1 MSAQENKSFDRPPH
15 LSVNRGCES
24 FRFSKLPCKPR
35 CPTSAPISRRGTFR
49 WAALIALALLLIA
62 TPNLSG
68 KDKKKTAKPASEPPT
83 SEEKFAKFF
92 QNLDKSKIV
101 WPSPPAIARIKYL
114 DYWSGEKYVARA
126 NSKKKS
132 SWMERVAG
140 VATGDTP
147 SSHPR
152 WQLVIPN
159 GVAVDSKGIV
169 YIADSKVRA
178 IFMIN
183 AETGGYQ
190 MIKNGSDARFQWL
203 TGLAIDDADRL
214 FAADSGMRRVLIF
227 DPNHKMEGAI
237 SEGLVDPGG
246 IAIDNEN
253 RFLYIADA
261 EQDQVLVY
269 DADPPYKLLRRIGTP
284 GKSHTLTTPGDFSKP
299 TYLAVDADGNLFV
312 SDTWN
317 NRIEVFDA
325 DGKFVRTFGRAG
337 DGPGYFARPKGI
349 AVDCDGHVW
358 VADAVQDRLQVFTP
372 DGHLLAYL
380 GGHGLLPGQ
389 FESLINV
396 TIDKNNRVITTEQLA
411 PRAQLFRYV
420 TEAEAKAEKENR
432 NNEAS
437 QKATDNSASTASAPL
452 PEKKQ

>member
-1 MSAQENKSFDRPPH
+1 MSAQENKNLDGAPH
-15 LSVNRGCES
+15 LRVVRRCGS
-24 FRFSKLPCKPR
+24 FHGKWP
-35 CPTSAPISRRGTFR
+35 R
-49 WAALIALALLLIA
+49 WAGLIVLAVSLTVSPCAL
-62 TPNLSG
+62 G
-68 KDKKKTAKPASEPPT
+68 KDKKKNVKPAAQPPT
-83 SEEKFAKFF
+83 PEEKFAKFF

-114 DYWSGEKYVARA
+114 DYWSGEKYAPA
-126 NSKKKS
+126 NTKKKS

-140 VATGDTP
+140 VTTGETP

-178 IFMIN
+178 IFMVN
-183 AETGGYQ
+183 AETREYQ
-190 MIKNGSDARFQWL
+190 MLKNGTDGRFQWL

-214 FAADSGMRRVLIF
+214 FAGDSGMRRVMVF
-227 DPNHKMEGAI
+227 DSNHKLEGTI

-253 RFLYIADA
+253 RFLYVADA

-284 GKSHTLTTPGDFSKP
+284 GKNHTLTTPGDFAKP
-299 TYLAVDADGNLFV
+299 TYVAVDADGNLFV
-312 SDTWN
+312 ADTWN

-325 DGKFVRTFGRAG
+325 DGKFVRTFGKSG

-349 AVDCDGHVW
+349 AIDCDGHVW
-358 VADAVQDRLQVFTP
+358 VADAVQDRLQVFTS
-372 DGHLLAYL
+372 DGRLLAYL

-420 TEAEAKAEKENR
+420 TEAEVKGEKEKR
-432 NNEAS
+432 DNEAA
-437 QKATDNSASTASAPL
+437 QKAKDKSAPSS
-452 PEKKQ
+452 PSSAASGAEKKQ

>member
-1 MSAQENKSFDRPPH
+1 MSAQENK
-15 LSVNRGCES
+15 NRFG
-24 FRFSKLPCKPR
+24 RI
-35 CPTSAPISRRGTFR
+35 TWSRTVG
-49 WAALIALALLLIA
+49 LITLTVLLIA
-62 TPNLSG
+62 TPGLFG
-68 KDKKKTAKPASEPPT
+68 KDKKKTAKPAAEPPT
-83 SEEKFAKFF
+83 AEEKFGKFF

-114 DYWSGEKYVARA
+114 DYWSGQKYVAPA

-140 VATGDTP
+140 VATGETP

-178 IFMIN
+178 IFMVNI
-183 AETGGYQ
+183 ETGEYQ

-214 FAADSGMRRVLIF
+214 FAADSGARRVLIF
-227 DPNHKMEGAI
+227 DSNHKMEGSI
-237 SEGLVDPGG
+237 SEGLVAPGG

-261 EQDQVLVY
+261 ELDQVLVY
-269 DADPPYKLLRRIGTP
+269 DADPPYKLLRRIGTG
-284 GKSHTLTTPGDFSKP
+284 GKNHTLTTPGDFSKP

-325 DGKFVRTFGRAG
+325 DGKFIRTFGKAG

-349 AVDCDGHVW
+349 AIDCDGHVW
-358 VADAVQDRLQVFTP
+358 VADGVQDRLQVFTP

-420 TEAEAKAEKENR
+420 TEAEAKGEKEKSDT
-432 NNEAS
+432 EAA
-437 QKATDNSASTASAPL
+437 QKVKDKAATSSSSAAAPS

>member
-1 MSAQENKSFDRPPH
+1 MSAQENKRFE
-15 LSVNRGCES
+15 SVSR
-24 FRFSKLPCKPR
+24 SKW
-35 CPTSAPISRRGTFR
+35 SRRLGVVSLVLMLLVST
-49 WAALIALALLLIA
+49 AAF
-62 TPNLSG
+62 G
-68 KDKKKTAKPASEPPT
+68 KDKKKKAVNPTSQPPT
-83 SEEKFAKFF
+83 PEEKFAKLF

-114 DYWSGEKYVARA
+114 DYWSGEKYVSQA
-126 NSKKKS
+126 KKKS
-132 SWMERVAG
+132 GWMERVAG
-140 VATGDTP
+140 VATGET
-147 SSHPR
+147 SANKSR
-152 WQLVIPN
+152 WQLVVPN

-183 AETGGYQ
+183 METGDFQ
-190 MIKNGSDARFQWL
+190 MLKNGSDGRFQWL

-214 FAADSGMRRVLIF
+214 FAGDSGMRRVLIF
-227 DPNHKMEGAI
+227 DSNHKVEGTI

-253 RFLYIADA
+253 RFLYVADA

-269 DADPPYKLLRRIGTP
+269 DADPPYKLLRRIGTG
-284 GKSHTLTTPGDFSKP
+284 GKQHTLTTPGDFAKP
-299 TYLAVDADGNLFV
+299 TFLAVDADGNLFV
-312 SDTWN
+312 ADTWN

-325 DGKFVRTFGRAG
+325 DGKFVRTFGKAG

-349 AVDCDGHVW
+349 AIDCDGHVW

-372 DGHLLAYL
+372 EGHLLAYL
-380 GGHGLLPGQ
+380 GGHGMLPGQ

-411 PRAQLFRYV
+411 PRAQFFRYV
-420 TEAEAKAEKENR
+420 TETEAKGEKEKRDND
-432 NNEAS
+432 AA
-437 QKATDNSASTASAPL
+437 QKSKDKSAAAAPL
-452 PEKKQ
+452 APGVEEKH

>member
-1 MSAQENKSFDRPPH
+1 MSAQENK
-15 LSVNRGCES
+15 NRFVGK
-24 FRFSKLPCKPR
+24 RL
-35 CPTSAPISRRGTFR
+35 RRLAGLVTLVVV
-49 WAALIALALLLIA
+49 LIAV
-62 TPNLSG
+62 PSLSG
-68 KDKKKTAKPASEPPT
+68 KDKKKSVKPAAEPPT
-83 SEEKFAKFF
+83 LEEKFARFF

-101 WPSPPAIARIKYL
+101 WPAPPAIARIKYL
-114 DYWSGEKYVARA
+114 DYWSGEKYVAPKDT
-126 NSKKKS
+126 KKKS

-140 VATGDTP
+140 VTTGQTP

-183 AETGGYQ
+183 METGEYR
-190 MIKNGSDARFQWL
+190 MIKNGNDARFQWL

-227 DPNHKMEGAI
+227 DPSHKLEGTI

-246 IAIDNEN
+246 IAIDAEN
-253 RFLYIADA
+253 RFLYVADA

-269 DADPPYKLLRRIGTP
+269 DADAPYKLLRRIGTG
-284 GKSHTLTTPGDFSKP
+284 GKNHTLTTPGDFSKP
-299 TYLAVDADGNLFV
+299 TYLAVDGDGNLYV

-325 DGKFVRTFGRAG
+325 DGTFIRTFGRAG

-349 AVDCDGHVW
+349 AVDSDGHIW

-372 DGHLLAYL
+372 EG
-380 GGHGLLPGQ
+380 
-389 FESLINV
+389 
-396 TIDKNNRVITTEQLA
+396 
-411 PRAQLFRYV
+411 
-420 TEAEAKAEKENR
+420 
-432 NNEAS
+432 
-437 QKATDNSASTASAPL
+437 
-452 PEKKQ
+452 

>member
-1 MSAQENKSFDRPPH
+1 MQ
-15 LSVNRGCES
+15 
-24 FRFSKLPCKPR
+24 
-35 CPTSAPISRRGTFR
+35 
-49 WAALIALALLLIA
+49 
-62 TPNLSG
+62 
-68 KDKKKTAKPASEPPT
+68 
-83 SEEKFAKFF
+83 
-92 QNLDKSKIV
+92 
-101 WPSPPAIARIKYL
+101 
-114 DYWSGEKYVARA
+114 
-126 NSKKKS
+126 
-132 SWMERVAG
+132 RVAG
-140 VATGDTP
+140 VTTGETP

-159 GVAVDSKGIV
+159 GVAVDSKGLV

-178 IFMIN
+178 IFLLN
-183 AETGGYQ
+183 AETGEYQ
-190 MIKNGSDARFQWL
+190 MIKNGSEARFQWL

-227 DPNHKMEGAI
+227 GSNHKPEGSI

-253 RFLYIADA
+253 RFLYVADA

-284 GKSHTLTTPGDFSKP
+284 GKNHTLATPGDFSKP
-299 TYLAVDADGNLFV
+299 TYLAVDGDGNLFV

-317 NRIEVFDA
+317 NRIQVFDA
-325 DGKFVRTFGRAG
+325 DGNFIRTFGKAG

-349 AVDCDGHVW
+349 AIDCDGHVW

-396 TIDKNNRVITTEQLA
+396 AIDKNNRVITTEQLA

-420 TEAEAKAEKENR
+420 TEAEAKGEREKHDS
-432 NNEAS
+432 EAAQRPKEKS
-437 QKATDNSASTASAPL
+437 EAPA
-452 PEKKQ
+452 PVAPGQVEKH

>member
-1 MSAQENKSFDRPPH
+1 MSAQEKK
-15 LSVNRGCES
+15 
-24 FRFSKLPCKPR
+24 RFE
-35 CPTSAPISRRGTFR
+35 SAPRNQWSR
-49 WAALIALALLLIA
+49 WVAVLSLIVVLIAAPA
-62 TPNLSG
+62 AFG
-68 KDKKKTAKPASEPPT
+68 KDKKKKTVNPATQPATPQ
-83 SEEKFAKFF
+83 EKFARLF

-114 DYWSGEKYVARA
+114 DYWSGEKYVPAV
-126 NSKKKS
+126 NKKKS
-132 SWMERVAG
+132 SWMQRVAG
-140 VATGDTP
+140 VTTGETP

-159 GVAVDSKGIV
+159 GVAVDSKGLV

-178 IFMIN
+178 IFLLN
-183 AETGGYQ
+183 AETGEYQ
-190 MIKNGSDARFQWL
+190 MIKNGSEARFQWL

-227 DPNHKMEGAI
+227 GSNHKPEGSI

-253 RFLYIADA
+253 RFLYVADA

-284 GKSHTLTTPGDFSKP
+284 GKNHTLATPGDFSKP
-299 TYLAVDADGNLFV
+299 TYLAVDGDGNLFV

-317 NRIEVFDA
+317 NRIQVFDA
-325 DGKFVRTFGRAG
+325 DGNFIRTFGKAG

-349 AVDCDGHVW
+349 AIDCDGHVW
-358 VADAVQDRLQVFTP
+358 VADGVQDRLQVFTP

-396 TIDKNNRVITTEQLA
+396 AIDKNNRVITTEQLA

-420 TEAEAKAEKENR
+420 TEAEAKGEREKHDS
-432 NNEAS
+432 EAAQRPKEKS
-437 QKATDNSASTASAPL
+437 EAPA
-452 PEKKQ
+452 PVAPGQVEKH